1 MTRFKDLIF
10 LLPLA
15 ISIASRATSAQQPAN
30 NSSIVGTW
38 LGTISQGP
46 LQLRIQF
53 HIISGAAGLVATMDS
68 LDQGARGIPVSAV
81 KLEGGSL
88 HLEVA
93 VAHGQYDGKMD
104 DGGSTIT
111 GAWTQGGASIPL
123 LLHRT
128 EAEAAPLRRPQTPQK
143 PYPYREEDVS
153 YPNSTAGVTLA
164 ATLTLPQGKGLFP
177 AVLLI
182 TGSGPHDRDET
193 IFEHRPFLV
202 LADYLTRKGFAVL
215 RADKRGSGKSTGSY
229 ATATTADF
237 ATDADAGVAYLQSR
251 PQVNHEKIG
260 LIGHSEGGAVAPLV
274 AARNPKV
281 AFIVLMAGPGLRG
294 DQILLAQRALIAESQ
309 SASREDVD
317 KDAAIHRRIYSFI
330 ELEKDKDAAT
340 IEKET
345 REKFTGQ
352 LPEQQLDAEAKALST
367 PWFRYFLAYDPVPTL
382 RQVKCPVL
390 AIGGSRD
397 LQVPPDEDLAAIRKA
412 LEAAGNKHFEVDKL
426 DGLNHLFQSAKTG
439 SPSEYAQIEET
450 ISPVVLEKIA
460 LWLQKQ

>member
-1 MTRFKDLIF
+1 MTRFKDLFF

-15 ISIASRATSAQQPAN
+15 ILIASRTASAQQPAN
-30 NSSIVGTW
+30 SSSIVGTW
-38 LGTISQGP
+38 LGTISQGSM
-46 LQLRIQF
+46 QLRIQF
-53 HIISGAAGLVATMDS
+53 HITSGAAGLAATMDS

-81 KLEGGSL
+81 KLEDGSL

-111 GAWTQGGASIPL
+111 GSWTQGGASIPL
-123 LLHRT
+123 VLHRM
-128 EAEAAPLRRPQTPQK
+128 EAEAPPLRRPQTPQK
-143 PYPYREEDVS
+143 PYPYREEDVT
-153 YPNSTAGVTLA
+153 YPNSTARVTLA
-164 ATLTLPQGKGLFP
+164 ATLTLPQGKGPFP

-215 RADKRGSGKSTGSY
+215 RADKRGCGKSTGSY

-251 PQVNHEKIG
+251 PEVNHEKIG

-294 DQILLAQRALIAESQ
+294 DQILLAQRSLIAEAQ
-309 SASREDVD
+309 GASREDVE
-317 KDAAIHRRIYSFI
+317 KDAAIHRTIYSFI
-330 ELEKDKDAAT
+330 EQEKEKDAPT
-340 IEKET
+340 IEKEA

-382 RQVKCPVL
+382 RQVKCAVL

-412 LEAAGNKHFEVDKL
+412 LEAAGNKRFEVDKL

-439 SPSEYAQIEET
+439 SPSEYVQIEET
-450 ISPVVLEKIA
+450 ISPVALEKIA
-460 LWLQKQ
+460 SWLQKQ

>member
-1 MTRFKDLIF
+1 MTRFKDLFF

-15 ISIASRATSAQQPAN
+15 ILITSRTASAQQPAN
-30 NSSIVGTW
+30 SSSIVGTW

-46 LQLRIQF
+46 MQLRIQF
-53 HIISGAAGLVATMDS
+53 HIIGGAAGLAATMDS

-81 KLEGGSL
+81 KFEGGSL

-104 DGGSTIT
+104 DAGSTIT
-111 GAWTQGGASIPL
+111 GAWMQGGASIPL
-123 LLHRT
+123 VLHRT
-128 EAEAAPLRRPQTPQK
+128 EVEAPPLRRPQAPQK
-143 PYPYREEDVS
+143 PYPYREEDVT

-164 ATLTLPQGKGLFP
+164 ATLTVPQGKGPFP

-202 LADYLTRKGFAVL
+202 LSDYLTRKGFVVL
-215 RADKRGSGKSTGSY
+215 RADKRGCGKSTGSY
-229 ATATTADF
+229 VTATTADF

-251 PQVNHEKIG
+251 PEVNHEKIG

-294 DQILLAQRALIAESQ
+294 DQILLAQRSLIAEAQ
-309 SASREDVD
+309 GASREDVD
-317 KDAAIHRRIYSFI
+317 KDVAIHRSIYSFI
-330 ELEKDKDAAT
+330 EQEKEKDAPT
-340 IEKET
+340 IEKEA

-352 LPEQQLDAEAKALST
+352 IPEQQLDAEAKALST

-382 RQVKCPVL
+382 RQVKCAVL

-412 LEAAGNKHFEVDKL
+412 LEAAGNKRFEIDKL

-439 SPSEYAQIEET
+439 SPNEYVQIEET
-450 ISPVVLEKIA
+450 ISPVALEKIA
-460 LWLQKQ
+460 SWLQKQ